1 MKDTIKAPER
11 IYLQVCGDCNI
22 NDRETCE
29 QCCKDNPIGVGREV
43 TWCVDKVFDNDVTYI
58 RADKVYNHCLK
69 VDMKKFYNPVKL
81 TKDEVLTVIYNLE
94 DMISSLESDVHVSGK
109 IISILTQVTQLIA
122 RIDTESLSDEQIMRV
137 LNAIGYEE
145 RSWIEHVRKHM
156 AISE

>member
-1 MKDTIKAPER
+1 MKTNDIPEK
-11 IYLQVCGDCNI
+11 IYLQVCGDCSLTDKN
-22 NDRETCE
+22 ECA
-29 QCCKDNPIGVGREV
+29 QCQKDNPINEREI
-43 TWCVDKVFDNDVTYI
+43 TWCRDKIFDKDVEYI
-58 RADKVYNHCLK
+58 RSDKVYNHCLK
-69 VDMKKFYNPVKL
+69 VDMKKLYNPVKL

-156 AISE
+156 AISQ

>member
-1 MKDTIKAPER
+1 MDTIIAPEK
-11 IYLQVCGDCNI
+11 IYLQICGDCTI

-29 QCCKDNPIGVGREV
+29 QCQIDNPINEREI
-43 TWCVDKVFDNDVTYI
+43 TWCRDKIFDKDVEYI
-58 RADKVYNHCLK
+58 RSDKLYNHCLK

-81 TKDEVLTVIYNLE
+81 TKDEVLNTIYQLE
-94 DMISSLESDVHVSGK
+94 DMVSSLESDVHVSGK

-156 AISE
+156 AISQ

>member
-1 MKDTIKAPER
+1 MNLHDNSPLSKESVLNE
-11 IYLQVCGDCNI
+11 IYQ
-22 NDRETCE
+22 
-29 QCCKDNPIGVGREV
+29 
-43 TWCVDKVFDNDVTYI
+43 
-58 RADKVYNHCLK
+58 
-69 VDMKKFYNPVKL
+69 
-81 TKDEVLTVIYNLE
+81 LE
-94 DMISSLESDVHVSGK
+94 DMVSSLESDVHVSGK

>member
-1 MKDTIKAPER
+1 MKDIIKAPER
-11 IYLQVCGDCNI
+11 IYLQVCGDCTI

-29 QCCKDNPIGVGREV
+29 QCCKDNPISGGREV

-58 RADKVYNHCLK
+58 RADIAKQKTPNALSK
-69 VDMKKFYNPVKL
+69 
-81 TKDEVLTVIYNLE
+81 ESVLNEIYQLE
-94 DMISSLESDVHVSGK
+94 DMVSSLESDVHVSGK

-145 RSWIEHVRKHM
+145 RSWIEHIRKHM